1 MSPWIELPL
10 VIALWATA
18 AGALLSRDLF
28 RAVVM
33 FIVFGLI
40 MALTWTRLHAPD
52 LAIAE
57 AAIGAGLAGMLF
69 LDALGHLRRRRK
81 TPS

>member
-1 MSPWIELPL
+1 MSLWIDVPL

-40 MALTWTRLHAPD
+40 MALVWTRLGAPD
-52 LAIAE
+52 LALAE
-57 AAIGAGLAGMLF
+57 AAIGAGLSGMLF

-81 TPS
+81 EPS